1 MRRAGEHPRRDP
13 EQRIVLDGPR
23 LIQEALDAG
32 IIIEAVLI
40 AGDEQDPAGSPL
52 GARLR
57 DGKSVV

>member
-40 AGDEQDPAGSPL
+40 AGD
-52 GARLR
+52 
-57 DGKSVV
+57 GKSVV